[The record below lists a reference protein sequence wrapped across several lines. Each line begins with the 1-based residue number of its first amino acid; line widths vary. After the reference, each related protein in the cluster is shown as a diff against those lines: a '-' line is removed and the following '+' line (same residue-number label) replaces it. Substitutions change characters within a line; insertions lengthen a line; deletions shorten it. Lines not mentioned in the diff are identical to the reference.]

1 MPIDAGNKGPERW
14 DERREKRNPLIKMA
28 RITFDAVVL
37 DGVVLNIS
45 SGGARIYLPVK
56 DTVPEQVLLHLP
68 DGVTRPARLRWQHAD
83 EIGLEFIPVAT
94 TDKVRQEHAWAACR
108 AARDA
113 DLTEV
118 VRFLQSGEF
127 FNDDELRQA
136 ALEAEA
142 AYARLIIALR
152 RHVLV
157 PSTVSAQD

>member
-1 MPIDAGNKGPERW
+1 MDAGDEGHERW

-56 DTVPEQVLLHLP
+56 GAVPDQVLLHLP
-68 DGVTRPARLRWQHAD
+68 DGVTRPARLRWQHVD
-83 EIGLEFIPVAT
+83 EIGLEFIRVVAA
-94 TDKVRQEHAWAACR
+94 DKASQAHAWAACR
-108 AARDA
+108 AAQDA

-118 VRFLQSGEF
+118 VRLLQSAEF
-127 FNDDELRQA
+127 FNDDELRQS

-142 AYARLIIALR
+142 AYARLIVALR

-157 PSTVSAQD
+157 PSAVSAQD